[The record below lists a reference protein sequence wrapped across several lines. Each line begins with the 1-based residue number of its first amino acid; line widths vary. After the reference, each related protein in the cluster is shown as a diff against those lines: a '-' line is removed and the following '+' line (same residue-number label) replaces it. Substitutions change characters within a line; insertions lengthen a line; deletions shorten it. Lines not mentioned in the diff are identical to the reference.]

1 MFIIEQTSPLQ
12 PYWDTGEEVLLLT
25 KEEHLNASSHGFG
38 LLLGVAGLGLL
49 MANTVL
55 RSTAGIAFLIYGTM
69 QVLLYLTSTAT
80 HLLTD
85 RPVIH
90 RVVRVLDQSAVYLFI
105 AGTYTPVALL
115 ILPTPWQGVML
126 LLIWLLALMG
136 VIMKSTF
143 LTGKHLLSDLLYLPM
158 GWMVILFLKPLITY
172 APEGFLPWV
181 FAGGIA
187 YSVGVIFY
195 AAERIPYNHLIWH
208 LFVLAGSGCFFTG
221 FVLNLL

>member
-1 MFIIEQTSPLQ
+1 MI
-12 PYWDTGEEVLLLT
+12 T

-38 LLLGVAGLGLL
+38 LLLGIAGLSLL
-49 MANTVL
+49 MAHTEL

-85 RPVIH
+85 KPVIH
-90 RVVRVLDQSAVYLFI
+90 RVVRVLDQAAVYLFI

-115 ILPTPWQGVML
+115 ILPNPWRGVML
-126 LLIWLLALMG
+126 LLIWLLALLG
-136 VIMKSTF
+136 VIMKSAF

-158 GWMVILFLKPLITY
+158 GWMVIFFLNPLITY
-172 APEGFLPWV
+172 APAGFLPWV

-187 YSVGVIFY
+187 YTVGVIFY

-221 FVLNLL
+221 FALHLL